1 MSHITEGA
9 VKVIEIIGISSKS
22 FDNAVKQA
30 LAKASKSVKGITG
43 FEVVKHLASVEGG
56 KITSYRVV
64 LKLAFP
70 VK

>member
-1 MSHITEGA
+1 MSHISEGA

-43 FEVVKHLASVEGG
+43 FEVTKHLASVEDG
-56 KITSYRVV
+56 KIISYRVV
-64 LKLAFP
+64 LKIAFP